1 MSEEEILEKLL
12 DFSESL
18 TMGTFVL
25 DFLRT
30 VVWWLVLGMAWI
42 IDALENIADTIL
54 GLRIF
59 LDNPEIQE
67 FITQMQPLLVILFA
81 FNILFIGYLLIF
93 QKEFN
98 RAGVFSNVF
107 MALVIVVALGSAME
121 QGNEFTGDTIDAINV
136 DDEYNNETIAN
147 QVIQD
152 NITDVG
158 VFDQE
163 GWSTPDLDNR
173 NQIETPFARDIDIN
187 SYLTEGSAV
196 TAEEELSP
204 EGEDILS
211 HKVVTF
217 ADGSRAVEELE
228 DGNWITD
235 ISQQY
240 YYRYTID
247 WINLIGTLSVMAV
260 VLITVSVKL
269 ASLFFELTFNYI
281 LAPFVAASDMHSG
294 QRMKQV
300 TQNILNILLVT
311 IMIFL
316 SLKIYLIGTG
326 FLGEQL
332 DGFPYLIAMIGLA
345 VAVMNGPNII
355 ERMFGIDAG
364 GKGGMAALAGAYAIG
379 KGATGLASKGT
390 KSAASMANGAMDKND
405 GAKDNNKIANQNVSD
420 AANKKGGNTEN
431 GQGQM
436 GEGSKGL
443 ENNENVANKAQ
454 NQEKGQS
461 QSQQNLAAK
470 DAAAMKGSKGNQ
482 MDNVAAASGTAAGGA
497 ATSGQSANAKGAG
510 KTTPSNNKQNNG
522 QSTDDSPSQGMS
534 PTSIHEEMDKDG
546 GHALEEES
554 GNYRP
559 TSLHDEMKQ
568 KETQGTKQGKKNA
581 SGATASGSIAGGTA
595 ASRASQT
602 TSSNESIND
611 GGTNAVP
618 EESID
623 QQVSQNEQ
631 PGEAASVSE
640 QKQVGGSNNQTS
652 SGNPAAA
659 GGTTASG
666 AAASG
671 SGGKTKTSTK
681 QNTQQMTGQ
690 NGNVG
695 KEMVEEQTDTVG
707 DSSSNNVEQ
716 ETLPVAGS
724 QRSNEGQQTSVSQTT
739 SGGGSSNNEAPTNQ
753 PVSPLT
759 GSSGGSPSVSSATG
773 STNNGETKTSTVKNT
788 QRQGGSSNGSTNKEI
803 VEEQNEVIHE
813 NGGSNTVE
821 QERRATTSTR
831 QESRGNTTNVQ
842 QSVSGGGSS
851 SSTGD
856 SSNTSPSSAGSS
868 GSSGGSSTGS
878 SSSVSSSGG
887 GQTIS
892 REKTTFRVSDG
903 SADAAPERHVIEEEN
918 EIIHEGGLG
927 RTSRQQV
934 SRNQRTTSKEEGV
947 NKMYSSTIGKR
958 KEIRRNF
965 KKNIPRNK

>member
-30 VVWWLVLGMAWI
+30 VAWWLVLGMAWI

-332 DGFPYLIAMIGLA
+332 NGFPYLIAMIGLA

-390 KSAASMANGAMDKND
+390 KSAASMANGAMGKND

-436 GEGSKGL
+436 REGSKGL
-443 ENNENVANKAQ
+443 ENNENIANKAQ

-581 SGATASGSIAGGTA
+581 SGATASGSIAGG
-595 ASRASQT
+595 
-602 TSSNESIND
+602 
-611 GGTNAVP
+611 
-618 EESID
+618 
-623 QQVSQNEQ
+623 
-631 PGEAASVSE
+631 
-640 QKQVGGSNNQTS
+640 
-652 SGNPAAA
+652 AAA

-716 ETLPVAGS
+716 ETRSVAGS
-724 QRSNEGQQTSVSQTT
+724 QRSNGGQQTSVSQTT

-753 PVSPLT
+753 PVSPST

-868 GSSGGSSTGS
+868 GGSSTGS
-878 SSSVSSSGG
+878 SSSVFSSGG

-892 REKTTFRVSDG
+892 REKTTSRVSGG

-918 EIIHEGGLG
+918 EIIREGGLG